1 MAMLP
6 RLRQIASI
14 GLVLVGLVL
23 ASSIS
28 AQQAGNKAAVDR
40 MHQHL
45 TTLDAVQ
52 YAVVRGA
59 LDDAKAASQQLS
71 DQLSMDGLPP
81 DGQKHLSDLKA
92 AAIAGTKAASVEDAG
107 AQTGKMTVSCGGCHA
122 ALGKPVKIAEP
133 AKPEGQPSLKT
144 RMNEHDYAVKLL
156 SAGLRGPSDEMWRQG
171 ADSMKKAKLWTI
183 TLKDA
188 ELSKQV
194 NGAETTFRALADKA
208 VNAKDPAAK
217 GAVYG
222 EVLATCGH
230 CHSLGGRVF
239 GPGVPK

>member
-1 MAMLP
+1 MLP
-6 RLRQIASI
+6 RLRQLASVS
-14 GLVLVGLVL
+14 LVLVGFAL
-23 ASSIS
+23 ASSIF
-28 AQQAGNKAAVDR
+28 AQPGGSKAAVDR

-52 YAVVRGA
+52 YAVVRGV
-59 LDDAKAASQQLS
+59 LDEAKSASQQLS

-92 AAIAGTKAASVEDAG
+92 AAIASTKAASLDEAG
-107 AQTGKMTVSCGGCHA
+107 SQAGKMTVSCGGCHA

-133 AKPEGQPSLKT
+133 AKPTGQPSLKT
-144 RMNEHDYAVKLL
+144 RMTEHDYSVKLL
-156 SAGLRGPSDEMWRQG
+156 SAGLRGPSEEAWKQG
-171 ADSMKKAKLWTI
+171 ADSMKKAKLWTV

-194 NGAETTFRALADKA
+194 NEAEASFRALAEKA
-208 VNAKDPAAK
+208 ASAKDPAAK

-222 EVLATCGH
+222 EILATCGH